1 MNPKPFIYG
10 ALTPFAAAL
19 LIPSIP
25 ARLRL
30 VGALVLIVVAVTA
43 FAATSTNRSRQ
54 THDPH
59 TGPEATPADPQT
71 TLDAALHALD
81 QIADD
86 YGALRC
92 DPVAAIDHIALWD
105 VTNDATR
112 RFTLAYTKCTDQRRH
127 LTTPGAT
134 PTLAEATAFADD
146 VRAARHDFDAA
157 RGMAARQGINALP
170 EPDQPAARRAQAAIA
185 RATDPAAPA
194 PEAATAAAKATTLL
208 QGITVLDWPA
218 PAHQALDTITRK
230 ALPPAT

>member
-1 MNPKPFIYG
+1 MNPRPFIYG

-19 LIPSIP
+19 LIPGIP
-25 ARLRL
+25 ARLRMI
-30 VGALVLIVVAVTA
+30 GALVLLVVALAA
-43 FAATSTNRSRQ
+43 FAATSTNNNRR
-54 THDPH
+54 THGPH
-59 TGPEATPADPQT
+59 TAPETTPADPQA

-127 LTTPGAT
+127 LTTSGAT
-134 PTLAEATAFADD
+134 PTITEATAFADD

-157 RGMAARQGINALP
+157 RGMAARQGITALP

-218 PAHQALDTITRK
+218 PAHQVLDTITRK

>member
-1 MNPKPFIYG
+1 MNPRPFIYG

-19 LIPSIP
+19 LIPGIP
-25 ARLRL
+25 ARLRMI
-30 VGALVLIVVAVTA
+30 GALVLLVVAVAA
-43 FAATSTNRSRQ
+43 FAATNNNRRS
-54 THDPH
+54 HGPH
-59 TGPEATPADPQT
+59 AAPETTPADPQA

-81 QIADD
+81 QIAED

-127 LTTPGAT
+127 LTTGGAT
-134 PTLAEATAFADD
+134 PTITEVTAFADD

-157 RGMAARQGINALP
+157 RGMAARQGITALP

-218 PAHQALDTITRK
+218 PAHQVLDTITRK